1 MVEKRGIGVFPG
13 IVTGKAAVFRHTVL
27 DNVEHALADDPER
40 ELREFEAAQK
50 SVLDELHSIKPSS
63 REERDMLDVYE
74 SMLSDPD
81 YLALIR
87 ENIRERKYTASWAVE
102 AATEKY
108 TAALAALGDSYFS
121 ERIAD
126 IRDAENRLLAAIS
139 GIATEIVISEP
150 SIIIADY
157 LLPSELIQMDRKNVL
172 GLLLD
177 TGGSTSH
184 IAILAHSDEIPAV
197 LGLGDISKT
206 TEDGAAVAMDGK
218 EGVAIIDPD
227 EKTLRSFRAKKG
239 VAARAEKELRKGA
252 ALPAVTTDG
261 VQIHLLSNIE
271 GLEGLDSAIA
281 AGAEGIGLFRTEFLV
296 LRDSDFDDGRKDS
309 VYAEAAKVMGNY
321 GPVTFRTYDLG
332 GDKIAE
338 GMDRNEENPILG
350 WRAVRFCMERR
361 DIFRSQLISIL
372 KASAFSDSV
381 RLMFP
386 MISGSEELVEV
397 LAFFDEVKDECRKK
411 GIAFDENMKIGT
423 MIETPS
429 AAITADILADYV
441 DFMSIGTNDLIQ
453 YTIAVDR
460 GNEKIAH
467 LYRPL
472 HPAVLRLL
480 KYVVDSAKKKGV
492 TVSICG
498 EMAGNAE
505 YAPLLVGLGFDELS
519 MSSHSILEV
528 RKRIRTLSRESCVH
542 FADNV
547 LSLPDATSIEK
558 ALNEYNQRTV
568 AQGRRYEGYSV

>member
-1 MVEKRGIGVFPG
+1 MVEKKGIGVFPG
-13 IVTGKAAVFRHTVL
+13 IVIAPAAVFRHTIL
-27 DNVEHALADDPER
+27 ESVEHSLTDDSKK
-40 ELREFEAAQK
+40 ELESFEEARK
-50 SVLDELHSIKPSS
+50 GVLSELSGIKPSS
-63 REERDMLDVYE
+63 DAERDMLSVYE
-74 SMLSDPD
+74 SMLEDPD

-87 ENIRERKYTASWAVE
+87 ENITERRYTASWAVE

-108 TAALAALGDSYFS
+108 TSALAALGDSYF
-121 ERIAD
+121 EDRIAD
-126 IRDAENRLLAAIS
+126 IRDAESRLLSAIA
-139 GIATEIVISEP
+139 GIATDIEISEP
-150 SIIIADY
+150 SVIIADY
-157 LLPSELIQMDRKNVL
+157 LTPSELIQMDRSNVL

-177 TGGSTSH
+177 SGGPTSH
-184 IAILAHSDEIPAV
+184 VAILAHSDEIPAI

-206 TEDGAAVAMDGK
+206 ANDGETVAMDGR
-218 EGVAIIDPD
+218 EGRAILDPD
-227 EKTLRSFRAKKG
+227 EKTLRSFRARKG
-239 VAARAEKELRKGA
+239 AAAKVEKELKKEA

-261 VQIHLLSNIE
+261 HRIHLMCNIE
-271 GLEGLDSAIA
+271 GTEGISGAIA

-296 LRDSDFDDGRKDS
+296 LSSHGTEDEKTESS
-309 VYAEAAKVMGNY
+309 YIEAANEMGKY

-332 GDKIAE
+332 GDKIVQ
-338 GMDRNEENPILG
+338 GMDKREENPILG
-350 WRAVRFCMERR
+350 WRAVRFCMERK
-361 DIFRSQLISIL
+361 DIVRSQLISIL
-372 KASAFSDSV
+372 KASAVSESV
-381 RLMFP
+381 RIMFP
-386 MISGSEELVEV
+386 MISGSEELLEV
-397 LAFFDEVKDECRKK
+397 LDFFEEVKGECRKK
-411 GIAFDENMKIGT
+411 GIAFDENMKVGT

-441 DFMSIGTNDLIQ
+441 DFMSVGTNDLIQ

-472 HPAVLRLL
+472 HPAVIRLL

-519 MSSHSILEV
+519 MTAHSILEV
-528 RKRIRTLSRESCVH
+528 RKRIRTLSAESCVD

-558 ALNEYNQRTV
+558 ALGEYNGKT
-568 AQGRRYEGYSV
+568 GYKK